1 MRERRS
7 EYDVSDTIHLADP
20 RIVEAEVCRLLAER
34 YPAADLVPVHQAFDT
49 FTRLYAG
56 ILPGFH
62 GNDTWYHDAQ
72 HSLDCALAF
81 TRLISGHERSVPAGR
96 RLGEKR
102 MRLGVICALFHDAG
116 YIRRI
121 EETQYQNGA
130 EFTLYHVRR
139 SGDFLAEFLPTI
151 GFAREASLAREL
163 VHFTGYEVALERI
176 QVEHPRDRML
186 GFMLGTAD
194 VLAQMADRCYLEKC
208 LHFLYHEFKSCGLAG
223 EAQPG
228 GPQPIYHSP
237 EELIR
242 KTPEFSQ
249 KLFEERLDGYFG
261 GVYRHMADFF
271 GGTNPYIDAI
281 HQHLGFVRAVIESDN
296 FDLLRRRPRAINAH
310 VLRQILGI
318 RLDQEHPHA
327 QLVQRRP
334 RRSPR
339 RTAPAEVIDPR
350 NYVPT

>member
-7 EYDVSDTIHLADP
+7 EYDVCNQIHLADP
-20 RIVEAEVCRLLAER
+20 RVVCTEVCRIIAER
-34 YPAADLVPVHQAFDT
+34 YPDADLAPVRHAFDT
-49 FTRLYAG
+49 FSRLYAG
-56 ILPGFH
+56 VLPGFH

-72 HSLDCALAF
+72 HSLDCTLAMA
-81 TRLISGHERSVPAGR
+81 RLVSGHERAVSAAR

-102 MRLGVICALFHDAG
+102 MRLGVIGALFHDAG

-139 SGDFLAEFLPTI
+139 SGDFLADYLPTI
-151 GFAREASLAREL
+151 GFGREVPLMREL

-176 QVEHPRDRML
+176 QVVHPRDRVL

-194 VLAQMADRCYLEKC
+194 ILAQMSDRCYLEKC
-208 LHFLYHEFKSCGLAG
+208 AHFLFHEFKSCGLAG
-223 EAQPG
+223 AQIPG
-228 GPQPIYHSP
+228 GPQPIYASP
-237 EELIR
+237 EDLIS
-242 KTPEFSQ
+242 KTPEFSH

-261 GVYRHMADFF
+261 SVYRHMTDFF
-271 GGTNPYIDAI
+271 GINNPYLDAI
-281 HQHLGFVRAVIESDN
+281 NQHLGFVRAVIESDN

-318 RLDQEHPHA
+318 RLEVEQPRS
-327 QLVQRRP
+327 QPVMRRP
-334 RRSPR
+334 RRR
-339 RTAPAEVIDPR
+339 RVVQPLPVFDPL

>member
-20 RIVEAEVCRLLAER
+20 RIVSREVCGIIAER
-34 YPAADLVPVHQAFDT
+34 YPEADLAPVQQAFET
-49 FTRLYAG
+49 FAQLYAG
-56 ILPGFH
+56 VLPGFH

-72 HSLDCALAF
+72 HSLDCTLAMA
-81 TRLISGHERSVPAGR
+81 RLVDGHERTVPAPR

-139 SGDFLAEFLPTI
+139 SGDFLAEYLPTI
-151 GFAREASLAREL
+151 GFAREGSLAREL
-163 VHFTGYEVALERI
+163 VHFTGYEVELDRI
-176 QVEHPRDRML
+176 EVKHARDRML

-194 VLAQMADRCYLEKC
+194 VLAQMSDRCYLEKC
-208 LHFLYHEFKSCGLAG
+208 MHFLFHEFKSCGLAG
-223 EAQPG
+223 APVPG
-228 GPQPIYHSP
+228 GPQPIYSSA

-242 KTPEFSQ
+242 KTPDFSR

-261 GVYRHMADFF
+261 SVYRHMAGYFAGD
-271 GGTNPYIDAI
+271 NPYLEAI
-281 HQHLGFVRAVIESDN
+281 HQHMGFVRAIIESDN

-318 RLDQEHPHA
+318 RLEQEHPHER
-327 QLVQRRP
+327 LVVRRP
-334 RRSPR
+334 RKSRSRHPL
-339 RTAPAEVIDPR
+339 AAQDPLHF
-350 NYVPT
+350 VPT